1 METPQWLLKTLSVA
15 LDGIFKAS
23 GADIRLH
30 GLEDVPDQPVL
41 FVINHFTR
49 METVFFPY
57 ILRKKTGRY
66 PISLAH
72 HSFFHGKFGELMG
85 KLGAISTNDPD
96 RDRIFLRNLLTG
108 EMPCVIF
115 PEGQMLKDKKIIEKG
130 KYMIY
135 NSGIRRPPHTGSARL
150 ALLSQFY
157 RERIEYFHTHGRIVE
172 LREYLSYFGIPDKDV
187 KKVIS
192 QQTVVVPVNITYYP
206 IRAHKNAI
214 TKIAERLLGKMSD
227 RFEEE
232 LEVETTMIADG
243 VDIDI
248 NFGEGIYARDY
259 LFRYSKAA
267 KFIPSTKRYLELK
280 ELKKDLSLKKASLKL
295 MFSYMDGIYGMTTLN
310 HDHIF
315 AYFLTMDPRSRISEK
330 ELKNRAF
337 VAIEGIKEKKMA
349 NIHSSMNKNQFHL
362 ITDDEHDKYTSFIQ
376 AALEDG
382 LVRVEKGTII
392 KDRGRF
398 DMPYQFHRIRRDNI
412 VAVLK
417 NEVEPLNEV
426 MKVLHKT
433 MMTPARRHRKII
445 RNRFLNLDRAM
456 FEQDYEKYGIPG
468 ESKPREIG
476 RPFFLKRPFSRKR
489 GIILVHGYMAAPE
502 EIRVIGEYLYKKGYN
517 VYGARLRGHGT
528 APEDLA
534 KREWIDWYHSVN
546 RAYIIMENSVKE
558 IAIAGFSTGA
568 GIALL
573 QAANKDGKYRGAISI
588 NAPLKLQNIASRVT
602 SVVVLWNTF
611 LKRINLKKGAMEFVT
626 NTPENPGINYFRNP
640 VRGVRELGKL
650 MEVVEKRLADIEIP
664 VLIIQGSNDPV
675 VNPESGPQLF
685 EKIGTADKE
694 IYKIYAGRH
703 GIVRGA
709 ESEKVAARMAEFL
722 DYAFTKK
729 TK

>member
-187 KKVIS
+187 KKVIL

>member
-157 RERIEYFHTHGRIVE
+157 RERIEYFHTHGRIAE

-267 KFIPSTKRYLELK
+267 KLIPSTKRYLEVK

-445 RNRFLNLDRAM
+445 RNRFLSLDRAM

>member
-267 KFIPSTKRYLELK
+267 KLIPSTKRYLEVK

-310 HDHIF
+310 HDHF

-445 RNRFLNLDRAM
+445 RNRFLSLDRAM